1 MHQGNMRDGRP
12 SRALGLAA
20 MLKKTLR
27 TNYRRKLA
35 HVVALADGTELIT
48 LRDAANTLLDVFG
61 SVNARSGVPD
71 HAIRFLLVAAETGKR
86 ADIAA
91 ATDSI
96 ERLLRDRR
104 LL

>member
-35 HVVALADGTELIT
+35 HIVALADGTELIT
-48 LRDAANTLLDVFG
+48 LRDAANTLLDVLD

-71 HAIRFLLVAAETGKR
+71 HGKR